1 MTTAGAYSQV
11 DVTTIAG
18 NRFTIQG
25 HTCTTS
31 VAAATV
37 AAAVLSDKKVDV
49 TLIGDV
55 HGFLRFPF
63 ADPETLDGA
72 LTPADLKTAQ
82 VRLTQGAAGGVSTL
96 IVEEV
101 FGY

>member
-1 MTTAGAYSQV
+1 MTSAGAFTQV

-18 NRFTIQG
+18 NRITMQG
-25 HTCTTS
+25 HTCTTAVS
-31 VAAATV
+31 AATV
-37 AAAVLSDKKVDV
+37 AAAVMADKEVDV

-63 ADPETLDGA
+63 ADPDTLEGA
-72 LTPADLKTAQ
+72 LTPAELKTSQ
-82 VRLTQGAAGGVSTL
+82 IKLTQGAAGGTTGL
-96 IVEEV
+96 LVEEI

>member
-1 MTTAGAYSQV
+1 MTTAGSYTQT
-11 DVTTIAG
+11 DVTTIVG

-25 HTCTTS
+25 HTCTTA

-37 AAAVLSDKKVDV
+37 AAAVMADKKVDV

-72 LTPADLKTAQ
+72 LTPADLKTCQ
-82 VRLTQGAAGGVSTL
+82 VRLTQGAAGGTTAL
-96 IVEEV
+96 ICEEI

>member
-1 MTTAGAYSQV
+1 MTTAGAYTQA

-25 HTCTTS
+25 HTCTTAVS
-31 VAAATV
+31 AATV
-37 AAAVLSDKKVDV
+37 AAAVMADKKVDV

-72 LTPADLKTAQ
+72 LTPADLKTCQ
-82 VRLTQGAAGGVSTL
+82 VRLTQGAAGGVTAL
-96 IVEEV
+96 ICEEI

>member
-1 MTTAGAYSQV
+1 MATAGAYTQA
-11 DVTTIAG
+11 DITTIAG
-18 NRFTIQG
+18 SRITIQG

-49 TLIGDV
+49 TIMGDV

-72 LTPADLKTAQ
+72 LTPADLKTCQ
-82 VRLTQGAAGGVSTL
+82 VRLTQGAAGGISAL
-96 IVEEV
+96 IVEEIY
-101 FGY
+101 GY